1 MNDKIELSNL
11 GHTWIF
17 DLDGTLVKHNGY
29 KIDGEDTLLE
39 GVLDM
44 LNQIPEAD
52 MIVILTSREEK
63 YKEETIKFLDDN
75 NIRYDKIMFGVPMG
89 ERIVVNDIKPGGLK
103 TAMAINLKR
112 DDKRN
117 ISIDINDEL

>member
-112 DDKRN
+112 DDKRK

>member
-1 MNDKIELSNL
+1 MSNL